1 MERPEVERRVIRY
14 AGPTGVSRAAM
25 TKQTA
30 TFAISNGSFCAYGA
44 FTHRKGPRHDESA
57 FQNEARA
64 RWDMEDVYSAVGKR
78 LREART
84 RRGLTQQGLAEQAG
98 ISSTFL
104 SLLESGG
111 RKGSLETYHRLA
123 AALDIDFGDLTK
135 GRFGEMPR
143 QAGHTLTL
151 QGLRSA
157 ERQAV
162 YRLVKAFKKPK

>member
-1 MERPEVERRVIRY
+1 MENVY
-14 AGPTGVSRAAM
+14 A
-25 TKQTA
+25 
-30 TFAISNGSFCAYGA
+30 
-44 FTHRKGPRHDESA
+44 
-57 FQNEARA
+57 
-64 RWDMEDVYSAVGKR
+64 AVGKR
-78 LREART
+78 VREARK

-135 GRFGEMPR
+135 GRFAGMPR
-143 QAGHTLTL
+143 QGGYTLTL
-151 QGLRSA
+151 RGLRSG
-157 ERQAV
+157 ERKAV

>member
-1 MERPEVERRVIRY
+1 MSIYHKQGTYTRLWCIYTKE
-14 AGPTGVSRAAM
+14 RAASSCE
-25 TKQTA
+25 A
-30 TFAISNGSFCAYGA
+30 
-44 FTHRKGPRHDESA
+44 A

-64 RWDMEDVYSAVGKR
+64 RWAMEDVYSAVGKR
-78 LREART
+78 VREARK

-123 AALDIDFGDLTK
+123 AGLAIDFGDLTK

-143 QAGHTLTL
+143 QGGYTLTL
-151 QGLRSA
+151 RGLRSG
-157 ERQAV
+157 ERKAV